1 MNRDGIKVKETISG
15 WLVHMCIIPSLR
27 ESMMSHQIIINDETT
42 QPPQFLCV
50 GKRREIIG
58 QIEQTWYEQLH
69 QILHVFHTRHI
80 IHLQV

>member
-15 WLVHMCIIPSLR
+15 WLVHIIPSLR

-42 QPPQFLCV
+42 QPLQFLCV
-50 GKRREIIG
+50 GEIIG